1 MAANHRHG
9 IRYVNHPGAATAADF
24 TPAHL
29 QTAAQPGLTL
39 PPILITG
46 DVEDAQKLAAEHG
59 AVIYKPFRGLPPA
72 KTGTPARPGPS
83 ASSPTPSTS
92 PWR

>member
-1 MAANHRHG
+1 MAADHRHG
-9 IRYVNHPGAATAADF
+9 IRYVNHPGALTAADF
-24 TPAHL
+24 KPAQL
-29 QTAAQPGLTL
+29 QRAARPGLPL

-46 DVEDAQKLAAEHG
+46 DVEDAQKFAAEYG
-59 AVIYKPFRGLPPA
+59 PVIYKPFRGLPPA
-72 KTGTPARPGPS
+72 KTGTPAPPGPS